1 MGETIALT
9 WWHSLLMFAGA
20 MAILYVLIS
29 VILEVMGTISDKIDE
44 WTGKKKKRVDAFKE
58 VHLSMLRNQLFDMS
72 QQYDDRHGI
81 RYGSEGSAFNW
92 FFRKYSIEELR
103 AMDESMYFVSKLF
116 TDEEFAKMIS

>member
-29 VILEVMGTISDKIDE
+29 VILEAMGTISDKIDE
-44 WTGKKKKRVDAFKE
+44 WTGKKKKRVDAFKGIQ
-58 VHLSMLRNQLFDMS
+58 LNLLRKQLFDMS
-72 QQYDDRHGI
+72 QEYDDRHGI

-92 FFRKYSIEELR
+92 FFKKYSYEELE
-103 AMDESMYFVSKLF
+103 AMDSSMYFVSELF
-116 TDEEFAKMIS
+116 TDEEFAKLIL